1 MRLRLWL
8 LAMSAAFLQGC
19 CSTPFSY
26 FGSSFGLE
34 TSLVGDT
41 MQVHVYYTGIS
52 LPCSQSLDGIC
63 VALNCSK
70 SRTQIVG
77 DSNHT
82 ATWCLLDGET
92 IFHNNNNTSLF
103 YLRPSGCCWSPL
115 VGSQRKAENLQF
127 TFSLLAD
134 LRNRSDN
141 VALNAPPQPP
151 LLPILRVPQNCTAKY
166 NLTIYEKDGDILRC
180 RYGQRTRHEC
190 AHCTQLP
197 FFMLDQESCVL
208 HYNGRGTY
216 GTYSLELI
224 IEDYPGEATVLTHS
238 DGTQTLHSAF
248 EEASTTSFNQSTK
261 VFSSIPMQFVIIVDR
276 SISQCALGIF
286 RPMFV
291 HPTPPNGARIPASL
305 YDEVTFTISAISL
318 NERIT
323 GFTIVGPH
331 GLHKSDIWSI
341 NGDRSVSTNISWSV
355 GVHDGPKQVAVCF
368 LSVTSTGLQ
377 SEPQCI
383 WIVLNMGLH
392 DEPSLVG
399 LDLQCSTNA
408 MVLSVPRR
416 LVANLPESNLQL
428 NDASCNIT
436 GNATHVLVKIPLS
449 GCGTKLLEDE
459 SHYIFT
465 NKLISRSRNTI
476 LADREKVAIPVTCKL
491 QRLNNGSKETNLLKT
506 ATEKVFGDYSF
517 EIQFSKQYNSSRR
530 SAKAHTPF
538 DATKK
543 DHLYISIIVK
553 SNVTTLSLYVESC
566 QMSEYN
572 SSAGITLL
580 HQGCLNNSTTEEH
593 QTGNRKEK
601 VYSIKLS
608 SLPHLTSQVFVT
620 CNVQLC
626 TNAYNS
632 TPCALG
638 CGSDNSSQ
646 MEQSGMQQVSAGPI
660 CIQKESDSGSNYA
673 AITVGLTLGGTV
685 VYVVLILLKRSFVG
699 LHYRSVTRR
708 SNRTRSF

>member
-41 MQVHVYYTGIS
+41 IQVHVYYTGIS

-92 IFHNNNNTSLF
+92 IFHNNNTSLF

-127 TFSLLAD
+127 TFSLLVD

-141 VALNAPPQPP
+141 VTLNASPQPP

-224 IEDYPGEATVLTHS
+224 IEDYPREATVLTHS
-238 DGTQTLHSAF
+238 DGTQTLHTAF
-248 EEASTTSFNQSTK
+248 EEASTTSFNQTTK

-305 YDEVTFTISAISL
+305 YGEVTFTISAISL
-318 NERIT
+318 NER
-323 GFTIVGPH
+323 
-331 GLHKSDIWSI
+331 
-341 NGDRSVSTNISWSV
+341 
-355 GVHDGPKQVAVCF
+355 
-368 LSVTSTGLQ
+368 LQ

-399 LDLQCSTNA
+399 PDLQCSTNA

-436 GNATHVLVKIPLS
+436 GNTTHVLVKIPLS

-476 LADREKVAIPVTCKL
+476 LADREKVAIPVTCKF

-593 QTGNRKEK
+593 QTGNSKEK

-608 SLPHLTSQVFVT
+608 SLPHHTSQVFVT

-660 CIQKESDSGSNYA
+660 CIQKESDSGPNYA